1 MTHAYINLYSNKK
14 NSILSLQKRFV
25 EEGYNCKAIERLG
38 ENGTPGHSKYCLTI
52 YHPSSGRIT
61 QEEYNAFEEKIL
73 EIYGGIK
80 R

>member
-1 MTHAYINLYSNKK
+1 MEHAYINLYSNKK
-14 NSILSLQKRFV
+14 AHILSLQKGFV
-25 EEGYNCKAIERLG
+25 EEGYNCRAIERLG

-52 YHPSSGRIT
+52 YHPSSGGIT

-73 EIYGGIK
+73 EIYRGIK